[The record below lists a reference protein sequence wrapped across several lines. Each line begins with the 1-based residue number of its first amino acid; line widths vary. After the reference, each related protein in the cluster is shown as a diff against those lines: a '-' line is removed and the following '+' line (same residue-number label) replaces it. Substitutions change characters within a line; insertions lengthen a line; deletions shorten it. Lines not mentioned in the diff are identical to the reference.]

1 MRSVGP
7 ALLFLPFEVDLLA
20 PLFFSP
26 TAFFFL
32 PSFCLVFFFFSF
44 LTRAECSFPP
54 FLQPLFSS
62 LSARRPPFLQGA
74 CVCLTSYRK
83 KKNVRVRA
91 RLSLLLAHFI
101 SSLFFNDSYIYIYT
115 FVDYAA
121 VTTWVMLFLL
131 LHLLPFYNCN
141 DVWINLGATAEVN
154 QSQCLPAR
162 VTLFYILFFFL
173 LHLFFS
179 SSSSNTQ
186 KTRRGGRRS
195 YNWISGESFWP
206 HPLRPKRRRRR
217 RRRKH
222 EARNKL
228 SLLSAERKET
238 TGRHLLVFCSVSF
251 GWIPFC

>member
-7 ALLFLPFEVDLLA
+7 ALLFLLFEVDLLA
-20 PLFFSP
+20 PLFFPQLLSS
-26 TAFFFL
+26 FYLRFVLCFL
-32 PSFCLVFFFFSF
+32 LSF

-162 VTLFYILFFFL
+162 VTLFYILFFCFISFFFL
-173 LHLFFS
+173 LLPTHKRQEEEEEGLIIGYQANPSDRIRSDPKEEEEEEENMKRETS
-179 SSSSNTQ
+179 SL
-186 KTRRGGRRS
+186 
-195 YNWISGESFWP
+195 YCPPSG
-206 HPLRPKRRRRR
+206 KRR
-217 RRRKH
+217 
-222 EARNKL
+222 L
-228 SLLSAERKET
+228 GDT
-238 TGRHLLVFCSVSF
+238 F
-251 GWIPFC
+251 

>member
-20 PLFFSP
+20 PLFFPQLLSS
-26 TAFFFL
+26 FYLRFVLCFL
-32 PSFCLVFFFFSF
+32 LSF

-162 VTLFYILFFFL
+162 VTLFYILFFCFIS
-173 LHLFFS
+173 FFFFFFFQH
-179 SSSSNTQ
+179 T
-186 KTRRGGRRS
+186 KDK
-195 YNWISGESFWP
+195 
-206 HPLRPKRRRRR
+206 KRR
-217 RRRKH
+217 K
-222 EARNKL
+222 KVL
-228 SLLSAERKET
+228 
-238 TGRHLLVFCSVSF
+238 
-251 GWIPFC
+251 

>member
-1 MRSVGP
+1 MCLYCISPAPVDGRKGKMRSVGP

-54 FLQPLFSS
+54 FLQPLFST

-101 SSLFFNDSYIYIYT
+101 SSLFLTTRIYIH
-115 FVDYAA
+115 VCRLCCGDHVSHA
-121 VTTWVMLFLL
+121 VS
-131 LHLLPFYNCN
+131 P
-141 DVWINLGATAEVN
+141 
-154 QSQCLPAR
+154 PPPPP
-162 VTLFYILFFFL
+162 IL
-173 LHLFFS
+173 
-179 SSSSNTQ
+179 
-186 KTRRGGRRS
+186 
-195 YNWISGESFWP
+195 
-206 HPLRPKRRRRR
+206 
-217 RRRKH
+217 
-222 EARNKL
+222 
-228 SLLSAERKET
+228 
-238 TGRHLLVFCSVSF
+238 
-251 GWIPFC
+251 